1 MNVTLL
7 ESSTN
12 EIFEITI
19 ADEPFVYEQFWR
31 LWVVLIFSSLLVL
44 SYLIP
49 IGYIMSSRGDDV
61 IEELA
66 K

>member
-7 ESSTN
+7 KSSTN

-44 SYLIP
+44 DYLVP
-49 IGYIMSSRGDDV
+49 IGYIMSSRGKNV